1 MPATQ
6 RPPRR
11 DRASSGTGTATAG
24 IGLVLLMIACCALPA
39 LIAAGALA
47 GIGAALGNP
56 WVIAIAAFFLATIV
70 TALVRRFRSGRGDCC
85 PPEDTTRTK
94 DREV

>member
-1 MPATQ
+1 MPAIQ

-11 DRASSGTGTATAG
+11 DRPSSGTGTATAG
-24 IGLVLLMIACCALPA
+24 IGIVLLMIACCALPA

-47 GIGAALGNP
+47 GFGGALGNP
-56 WVIAIAAFFLATIV
+56 WVIAIAVFFLATIV
-70 TALVRRFRSGRGDCC
+70 TALVRRFRSGRAGCC
-85 PPEDTTRTK
+85 PPDDTTRTK